1 MNKKR
6 SAHSNFAFSQ
16 LPLSCDSFMLARMS
30 VIRQPSNPAN
40 APGIAPEKI
49 LSPFSGAYCCDYPVL
64 SRSIHA
70 VSRNFCPYLT
80 ILQSVQPSKNNFLS
94 VEIYGCPCILCRKT
108 GRLREKETSCRYAFL
123 QSVKNYLFFRL
134 KKAFLPRNC
143 ATSSPSSSSM
153 RSS

>member
-30 VIRQPSNPAN
+30 VIRQPSNPAS
-40 APGIAPEKI
+40 APGISPEKI
-49 LSPFSGAYCCDYPVL
+49 LSPFSVTYCCDYPVFL
-64 SRSIHA
+64 CSIHSA
-70 VSRNFCPYLT
+70 SRNFCPYLT
-80 ILQSVQPSKNNFLS
+80 ILQSAQPSKNNFLS
-94 VEIYGCPCILCRKT
+94 AEITCILCRKT